1 MATIKEIAEKAGVS
15 IGTVDRVLHNRG
27 MVNAQTKER
36 VETVMKELNYRPN
49 QVAQGLA
56 VMKKKLKI
64 GFFIPGAEYHPYF
77 QHVAR
82 AAQKKAKELAQYG
95 VQVNFYPVGK
105 SRELSFSRGSAYWHM
120 LRELDGIVTLGLDTP
135 EIRAYMGEARRLEI
149 PVVFYNTYVAAQEFL
164 AYVGCDYEQSGR
176 LAAGLAELVGG
187 VEARVCIYSEGSE
200 AVTSHRERIKGFY
213 REVEEWY
220 PGMKILDICQ
230 IDEEQEQNE
239 ASVREMFRRDRKSV
253 V

>member
-36 VETVMKELNYRPN
+36 VEAVMRELNYRPN

-64 GFFIPGAEYHPYF
+64 GFFIPGVEYHPYF

-105 SRELSFSRGSAYWHM
+105 SRESSFSRESAYWHI
-120 LRELDGIVTLGLDTP
+120 LRELDGIVTLGMDTP
-135 EIRAYMGEARRLEI
+135 DVRAYMEETRRLEI
-149 PVVFYNTYVAAQEFL
+149 PVVFYNTYMADQEFL
-164 AYVGCDYEQSGR
+164 AYVGCDYEQAGR

-187 VEARVCIYSEGSE
+187 EDAGVCIYSEGNE
-200 AVTSHRERIKGFY
+200 AATSHRERIKGFC
-213 REVEEWY
+213 RE
-220 PGMKILDICQ
+220 
-230 IDEEQEQNE
+230 
-239 ASVREMFRRDRKSV
+239 AA
-253 V
+253 

>member
-1 MATIKEIAEKAGVS
+1 MLFRS
-15 IGTVDRVLHNRG
+15 
-27 MVNAQTKER
+27 
-36 VETVMKELNYRPN
+36 
-49 QVAQGLA
+49 
-56 VMKKKLKI
+56 
-64 GFFIPGAEYHPYF
+64 EYHPYF

-164 AYVGCDYEQSGR
+164 AYVGCDYEQSADWR
-176 LAAGLAELVGG
+176 QVLPSL
-187 VEARVCIYSEGSE
+187 
-200 AVTSHRERIKGFY
+200 
-213 REVEEWY
+213 
-220 PGMKILDICQ
+220 
-230 IDEEQEQNE
+230 
-239 ASVREMFRRDRKSV
+239 SV
-253 V
+253 VWKPECAFIRRAVRR